1 MDSDRRDTE
10 KGQKTLFEGSVIQ
23 QKENRSPRQTI
34 LSVVILTI
42 LAIITAGLLITQSRY
57 NPAVLQK
64 SAFLAE
70 THGGKPGPQLSS
82 SPLFLPLPEGIQP
95 FTPAET
101 FDTQTLSDKIDGKA
115 ELYLSAGFKRLTSQR
130 FRDGSAPDLWLE
142 AFVYDMGDSQNA
154 FSVFSTQRR
163 KDAASLDLAQN
174 AYRTA
179 NALFLTH
186 GPYYVEIIA
195 SKTSDDVIKPLK
207 TMAETFMKN
216 TPVKTTRLS
225 EKALFPEADRVKNSI
240 ALIASDAFGY
250 EGFDNIYTA
259 EYAIDGQ
266 SLMAYLSHRKT
277 TEEARQMASDYAAF
291 LLAFG
296 GKAIQS
302 KLPMEGAQIIEV
314 LDTYEIVFSR
324 GAYLAGVRE
333 AAAANQAETLAKSL
347 YERIKE

>member
-1 MDSDRRDTE
+1 MKR
-10 KGQKTLFEGSVIQ
+10 QKTLFEGSAIQ

-34 LSVVILTI
+34 LSVVILII
-42 LAIITAGLLITQSRY
+42 LMIITVGLLITQSRY

-64 SAFLAE
+64 GVFLAE
-70 THGGKPGPQLSS
+70 THGSKPTPQLSS

-115 ELYLSAGFKRLTSQR
+115 ELYLSAGFNRLTSQR
-130 FRDGSAPDLWLE
+130 FKDERAPELWME
-142 AFVYDMGDSQNA
+142 VFVYDMGSSQNA

-163 KDAASLDLAQN
+163 KGAAFLDLAQN

-195 SKTSDDVIKPLK
+195 SKTSDDVLKPLK
-207 TMAETFMKN
+207 TMAETFVKN
-216 TPVKTTRLS
+216 TPVKTAKMS
-225 EKALFPEADRVKNSI
+225 EKEIFPEAGRMKDSV

-250 EGFDNIYTA
+250 EAFDNIYTA
-259 EYAIDGQ
+259 EYESEGQ

-277 TEEARQMASDYAAF
+277 TEEAKQMASDYAAF

-296 GKAIQS
+296 GKVIQS
-302 KLPMEGAQIIEV
+302 NLPMEGAQIIEV
-314 LDTYEIVFSR
+314 LDTYEIVFSK
-324 GAYLAGVRE
+324 GPYLAGVRE
-333 AAAANQAETLAKSL
+333 AASAGQAETLAKSL